1 MAKTD
6 RKTPVEGASI
16 PLGSS
21 PSDDGVS
28 PKRNTNHAVLI
39 TWSSFVVTIPI
50 LALTVAFLVLVFKY
64 RVSHG
69 DAPFESLRTSAVKDD
84 GNALYVNMNSSILL
98 FLASWA
104 SSVATML
111 SGFMLT
117 LASFPIARRFFQ
129 DIQSSR
135 VTRLPTPYQLALT
148 LKFLDGSTLGAIW
161 SWIVYLVSWRKT
173 RAPLTPP
180 LTAASSIALLATLLG
195 LLVALGDTWLH
206 LTTTTVEFTQV
217 VPVTNQTNYGFG
229 LIPECLTSN
238 NSVAAQSGE
247 QILCS
252 VSLAVT
258 GSFLRNGTTSLGVL
272 NDMSDQATVSTYTD
286 PQANK
291 YTFLQ
296 VPEGASLSNR
306 DYTAKT
312 YGARTQCE
320 LISTKCKLQN
330 NASIVTYNCSS
341 DFAGSFTQT
350 GLKTAFFTNDSMA
363 EDMSQSMY
371 NKGVGNPYYFAA
383 ADIMSLAGGEAPNST
398 EFVKSLHGPY
408 AFILGCN
415 TTIYDIEYDRV
426 NNTIT
431 RFVPTISNTSASN
444 VWQTSISHLNNW
456 YPTIEQT
463 AGAAILSGS
472 AQVFVDK
479 IAEAFSKV
487 TIALGADAVDARPA
501 LAAQDRE
508 SFLVARLPKAP
519 LITLVAVCFLYVL
532 CGLIFTVLA
541 MVAVRHKIPD
551 IQARMSIAGLVA
563 DRFGAS
569 SSWNKNTTVDEM
581 FEEYSGKSEKRVAIE
596 SPDLHG
602 APRFTTWTVES
613 TVVH

>member
-1 MAKTD
+1 
-6 RKTPVEGASI
+6 
-16 PLGSS
+16 
-21 PSDDGVS
+21 
-28 PKRNTNHAVLI
+28 
-39 TWSSFVVTIPI
+39 
-50 LALTVAFLVLVFKY
+50 
-64 RVSHG
+64 
-69 DAPFESLRTSAVKDD
+69 
-84 GNALYVNMNSSILL
+84 MNSSILL

-129 DIQSSR
+129 DVQSSR
-135 VTRLPTPYQLALT
+135 LNRLPTPYQLALT
-148 LKFLDGSTLGAIW
+148 LKFLDGSTLAAIW
-161 SWIVYLVSWRKT
+161 GWVVYLFSWRKK

-180 LTAASSIALLATLLG
+180 LTAASSVALLATLLG
-195 LLVALGDTWLH
+195 LLVTLGDTWLH

-217 VPVTNQTNYGFG
+217 KPVTNQTNYGFG

-272 NDMSDQATVSTYTD
+272 NDMSDLATVSTYTD

-296 VPEGASLSNR
+296 APEGASLSNR

-320 LISTKCKLQN
+320 LISTKCKLKN
-330 NASIVTYNCSS
+330 NAAIVTYNCSS

-350 GLKTAFFTNDSMA
+350 GMKSAFFTNASMA

-371 NKGVGNPYYFAA
+371 NTGVGNPYYFAA

-398 EFVKSLHGPY
+398 EFLKSLHGPY
-408 AFILGCN
+408 AYILGCN

-426 NNTIT
+426 NNSIT

-501 LAAQDRE
+501 IAAQDRE

-519 LITLVAVCFLYVL
+519 LITLVVVSFLYVL

-563 DRFGAS
+563 DRFGDP
-569 SSWNKNTTVDEM
+569 SSWSKNTSVDEM

-596 SPDLHG
+596 SPDVDG
-602 APRFTTWTVES
+602 AHRFTTRTWES